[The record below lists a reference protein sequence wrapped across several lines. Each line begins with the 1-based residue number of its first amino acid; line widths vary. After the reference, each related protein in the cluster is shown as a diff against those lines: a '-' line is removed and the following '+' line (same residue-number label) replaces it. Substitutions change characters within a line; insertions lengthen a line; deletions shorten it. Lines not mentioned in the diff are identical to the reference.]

1 MERIKQI
8 LEEKL
13 NIDLLQI
20 VLSDPRKKPET
31 FGNAQ
36 GMEKDKALL
45 ASKVKI
51 RPVQKKD
58 RLFFQMTSYVG
69 TQVFHTNYEKEELI
83 AEIMLLLADF
93 RQFSLQAADCQVTAM
108 ISKNG
113 KATVKKRAAKKPERS
128 GNSVSDERIPAM
140 GDRGTC
146 NKHRLWNLSIWL
158 IRRKICS
165 CVA

>member
-13 NIDLLQI
+13 NTDLLQI

-83 AEIMLLLADF
+83 AEIGASALMNAAGLETPNSF
-93 RQFSLQAADCQVTAM
+93 RNSAAYIQNWLRVL
-108 ISKNG
+108 KNDKRFIVSASG
-113 KATVKKRAAKKPERS
+113 KAEKAVQMIL
-128 GNSVSDERIPAM
+128 NQ
-140 GDRGTC
+140 
-146 NKHRLWNLSIWL
+146 
-158 IRRKICS
+158 
-165 CVA
+165 

>member
-13 NIDLLQI
+13 NTDLLQI
-20 VLSDPRKKPET
+20 VLSGPRKKPET

-93 RQFSLQAADCQVTAM
+93 RQFSLQAADCQVT
-108 ISKNG
+108 
-113 KATVKKRAAKKPERS
+113 E
-128 GNSVSDERIPAM
+128 
-140 GDRGTC
+140 
-146 NKHRLWNLSIWL
+146 
-158 IRRKICS
+158 
-165 CVA
+165 

>member
-93 RQFSLQAADCQVTAM
+93 RQFSLQAADCQVAAM

-128 GNSVSDERIPAM
+128 GNSVSDE
-140 GDRGTC
+140 
-146 NKHRLWNLSIWL
+146 
-158 IRRKICS
+158 
-165 CVA
+165 